1 MTRRHFTFACEG
13 AELAGTLDMAPAT
26 TGLLIVTG
34 GNEVRSG
41 PWGSQ
46 AALAERIATAGF
58 PVMRFDRRG
67 VGDSSGEN
75 AGFEGSAADIAAA
88 LHAFRAH
95 VPTLKRV
102 VAFGNCDAAS
112 ALMLVGGAGCDALVL
127 ANPWTFDPAPEA
139 EAEPEPVT
147 EPEAATT
154 PMPPSALRRH
164 YFKRLTNPRAVW
176 RLLTGKVHLGK
187 MASSITEA
195 ARRDPGPGPLTL
207 RMHEAL
213 AAFAG
218 PATILLAENDRTAQ
232 AFLASWDTADPRL
245 RRCPDASHS
254 FVEPQA
260 RIWLQGQILAALR
273 GAA

>member
-13 AELAGTLDMAPAT
+13 ADLAGSLDTGEST
-26 TGLLIVTG
+26 TGLLIVSG

-46 AALAERIATAGF
+46 AQLAERIATAGF
-58 PVMRFDRRG
+58 PAMRFDRRG
-67 VGDSSGEN
+67 VGDSGGEN
-75 AGFEGSAADIAAA
+75 AGFEGSAPDIAAA
-88 LHAFRAH
+88 LRAFRSH
-95 VPTLKRV
+95 VPTLRRV

-112 ALMLVGGAGCDALVL
+112 ALMLAGGAGCDALVL
-127 ANPWTFDPAPEA
+127 ANPWTFDPEPEQAAAPVEA
-139 EAEPEPVT
+139 ECTP
-147 EPEAATT
+147 T

-164 YFKRLTNPRAVW
+164 YFKRLTSPRAIW
-176 RLLTGKVHLGK
+176 RLLTGKVDVGR
-187 MASSITEA
+187 MASSIVEA
-195 ARRDPGPGPLTL
+195 ARPDGGPGLLAT
-207 RMHEAL
+207 RMNELL

-218 PATILLAENDRTAQ
+218 PVTILLAANDRTAQ
-232 AFLASWDTADPRL
+232 AFLANWDKDDPRL

-273 GAA
+273 HPA